1 MSNSKYSS
9 DGPQILTCGPG
20 RATDL
25 GSRARAGPGPQ
36 LTTLWRARALVDGPE
51 PGPGL
56 KFRPVQDSALYRLF
70 YSGSTQ
76 RIVCYYLMGPDF
88 KKFKQSGG

>member
-25 GSRARAGPGPQ
+25 GSRARASVDNPLAGPGR
-36 LTTLWRARALVDGPE
+36 TRALVDGPE

-56 KFRPVQDSALYRLF
+56 KFRPVQDS
-70 YSGSTQ
+70 G
-76 RIVCYYLMGPDF
+76 F
-88 KKFKQSGG
+88 KVKV